1 MDSELKKTSVRANLL
16 EKKRFEM
23 LMAGFES
30 AKRCVAVDMKKSQL
44 DVKRRL
50 KRYKERQRE
59 ILATRSGNSPSD
71 MEDFVLKQLRKR
83 SPLQQGTR
91 PQTSPSLPTRP
102 HLALSDDCFGEEAQ
116 RRPQTMADIYEEGD
130 DDNDEEEE
138 VVVAGLSHCRR
149 SKVDLRPSTA
159 WSAMLGT
166 RSTRSETNG
175 AGAAEARLLQL
186 RTGHLG
192 SPARQ
197 VRYLDDEEIEERCAI
212 YRFLLRSYRQK
223 EHEHVEAL
231 NIRVRQFCGVAG
243 QGSSPQVATPGSAP
257 QQRGLPPILQH
268 LAALRVSHS
277 AVDVNRRLTLTQE
290 RRLGKS

>member
-59 ILATRSGNSPSD
+59 ILATR
-71 MEDFVLKQLRKR
+71 LRLEAAAEEEPFAAR
-83 SPLQQGTR
+83 NTTPDIAQ
-91 PQTSPSLPTRP
+91 PPHQTSSRSQRRL
-102 HLALSDDCFGEEAQ
+102 FGQEAQ

-166 RSTRSETNG
+166 RSTRSATNG

-231 NIRVRQFCGVAG
+231 NMRVRQFCGWQGKG
-243 QGSSPQVATPGSAP
+243 QA
-257 QQRGLPPILQH
+257 R
-268 LAALRVSHS
+268 
-277 AVDVNRRLTLTQE
+277 
-290 RRLGKS
+290 

>member
-102 HLALSDDCFGEEAQ
+102 HLALSDDCLARKPNAVPRQ
-116 RRPQTMADIYEEGD
+116 WRISTKRATMIMM
-130 DDNDEEEE
+130 EEE

-166 RSTRSETNG
+166 RSTRSATNG

-231 NIRVRQFCGVAG
+231 NMRVRQFCGWQGKG
-243 QGSSPQVATPGSAP
+243 QA
-257 QQRGLPPILQH
+257 R
-268 LAALRVSHS
+268 
-277 AVDVNRRLTLTQE
+277 
-290 RRLGKS
+290 